1 MCGVAGIFGESVDSE
16 RLRRMCDALEHR
28 GPDDR
33 AVYEDPSG
41 TAGLAFTRLS
51 IIDLSSAGRQPMV
64 SPDGRYW
71 LIFNGEIYN
80 YLELRR
86 ELSGHSFQTRT
97 DTEVLLAAYSRW
109 GADCLDHLIG
119 MFAFIVWDGLD
130 RRVFAA
136 RDRFG
141 VKPLYLSHDQDG
153 SLLIAS
159 EIGALQRAGVGMEPD
174 ERTWATYL
182 TYGITDHS
190 EATFWRGISSLPR
203 GHFLT
208 HEGGATTVTP
218 WYDPAERAGPAIDI
232 RSSDETDDEY
242 IELLEES
249 ILLRFRSDVPV
260 GINLSGGLDSSTL
273 LGLVQRVQGPDS
285 DVSAYTFTTGDERYD
300 ELPWVES
307 MLEQTRHPSVVCLL
321 HPDEVP
327 ALAARVHDHQQE
339 PFGGIPTLA
348 YARLFERA
356 RRDGT
361 IVLLDGQGMDEQW
374 AGYDY
379 YQRAGSAPIVQ
390 GSSSSPVRPECL
402 DPEFRTLASQPEWP
416 RPFGDPL
423 RDLQYRDICFTKI
436 PRALRFNDRVSM
448 MSSVELR
455 EPFLDHRLVE
465 LALRQP
471 AERKLSGKESKVTL
485 RRLAR
490 RLVPG
495 EVVEAPKRP
504 LQTPQREWLRGPLRQ
519 WVRESVNH
527 VLSSRAPWLVSDAVE
542 RELASFMDGRAD
554 NSYFVWQWI
563 SLALLQP
570 EKEVVA

>member
-1 MCGVAGIFGESVDSE
+1 MCGVAGIFGESVDVA
-16 RLRRMCDALEHR
+16 RLGRMCDALEHR

-33 AVYEDPSG
+33 AVYKDPSG

-51 IIDLSSAGRQPMV
+51 IIDLSPAGRQPMV
-64 SPDGRYW
+64 SSDGRYW

-86 ELSGHSFQTRT
+86 ELSGYPFTSRT
-97 DTEVLLAAYSRW
+97 DSEVVLAAYSKW
-109 GADCLDHLIG
+109 GAKCLDRLIG
-119 MFAFIVWDGLD
+119 MFAFIVWDCVEQ
-130 RRVFAA
+130 RVFAA

-141 VKPLYLSHDQDG
+141 VKPLYFSHDQDG

-182 TYGITDHS
+182 THGTTDHS
-190 EATFWRGISSLPR
+190 EATFWRGISSLPH
-203 GHFLT
+203 GHLLT
-208 HEGGATTVTP
+208 HDASGTTITP
-218 WYDPAERAGPAIDI
+218 WYDTAERVGLEIDG
-232 RSSDETDDEY
+232 RSSNEVEDEY
-242 IELLEES
+242 LGLLEES
-249 ILLRFRSDVPV
+249 VALRFRSDVPV
-260 GINLSGGLDSSTL
+260 GINLSGGLDSSML
-273 LGLVQRVQGPDS
+273 LGLVQRVQGPES
-285 DVSAYTFTTGDERYD
+285 DVSAYTFITGDERYD

-327 ALAARVHDHQQE
+327 ALAGRVHEYQQE
-339 PFGGIPTLA
+339 PFGGIPILA
-348 YARLFERA
+348 YSRLFERA

-379 YQRAGSAPIVQ
+379 YRRTGSAPIVQ
-390 GSSSSPVRPECL
+390 GSLSSPVRPECL
-402 DPEFRTLASQPEWP
+402 DAEFRALASQPEWP

-423 RDLQYRDICFTKI
+423 RDLQYRDIAFTKI
-436 PRALRFNDRVSM
+436 PRALRFNDRISM

-465 LALRQP
+465 LALRQS
-471 AERKLSGKESKVTL
+471 AERKLSGEESKVTL

-490 RLVPG
+490 RIIPG
-495 EVVEAPKRP
+495 DVVEAPKRP

-519 WVRESVNH
+519 WVRESVDH
-527 VLSSRAPWLVSDAVE
+527 AISAKASWLASKTVE
-542 RELASFMDGRAD
+542 RELASFMDGHAD
-554 NSYFVWQWI
+554 NSFFVWQWI